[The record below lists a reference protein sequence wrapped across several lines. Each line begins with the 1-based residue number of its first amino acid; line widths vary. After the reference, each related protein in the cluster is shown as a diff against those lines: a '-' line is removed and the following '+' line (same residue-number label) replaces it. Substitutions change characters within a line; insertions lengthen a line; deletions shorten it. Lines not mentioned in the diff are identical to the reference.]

1 MRGSHPFVSEEI
13 ALAKDLWHVAST
25 YFRGSKITD
34 KNAQMGQFGL
44 FFGLQLVTTEL
55 VKPSFYP
62 IRNCWRVRVPA
73 SESETG
79 KRFAKYFE
87 TQEAAQDF
95 IAEHRKTG
103 SIQLAELSIEE
114 KHVLGLIRQSQYYAP
129 KLLLDVW
136 RAYLARQQAQAN
148 PSLTIAEL
156 CKAFYDRQIK
166 EG

>member
-1 MRGSHPFVSEEI
+1 M
-13 ALAKDLWHVAST
+13 
-25 YFRGSKITD
+25 FRDPD
-34 KNAQMGQFGL
+34 KNTRIGHFGL
-44 FFGLQLVTTEL
+44 VFGLRLATTES

-62 IRNCWRVRVPA
+62 LRNCWRVRVPA

-114 KHVLGLIRQSQYYAP
+114 KHVFVEHDFASARGRQASRDRWLGRTVELAP
-129 KLLLDVW
+129 TCPWD
-136 RAYLARQQAQAN
+136 
-148 PSLTIAEL
+148 
-156 CKAFYDRQIK
+156 CKPP
-166 EG
+166 